1 MRHPILERLL
11 EERGVADVEAFL
23 NPGYEKRPDP
33 FLMKDMEVA
42 VSRILRA
49 IEHGEKIAAW
59 TDYDCDGIPAA
70 ALLADFFRMIGY
82 PLRSYIPERSE
93 GYGLNESGIA
103 LLKEEG
109 VSLIITADVGI
120 TNISEVAFAENLGI
134 DVIVSDHHLP
144 LRAEA
149 VGEGGLGE
157 VLPPAVA
164 VLNPHRADCEYP
176 FKELCG
182 TGVAFKLVEGIIR
195 RSKNVAVRQ
204 LHFLRLPVGFEKWL
218 LDLVAL
224 ATVADM
230 VELTGENRTLVR
242 FGLVVLQKG
251 RRKGLRAL
259 LDTMRVPLQSVT
271 EDDIAFSIA
280 PKINAASRMAS
291 PKLALELLTI
301 EDDARAKVIAGELVK
316 LNDARKLEGA
326 RVAKEVKQRL
336 EGRALDPVIVLGNSA
351 WKPALLGIAATN
363 VVETYRRTVCL
374 WGKEGDVIK
383 GSCRSDGS
391 VNIVSLMSATEGVF
405 EDYGG
410 HERSGGFSLKASAV
424 HLLPE
429 KLASAYARTKTA
441 HEQPAPSG
449 TAGDSRLALFEASD
463 ETYRA
468 LRLLAPFGIG
478 NPKPIFVFENVRV
491 EKMLWFGKHKEH
503 ARLTVSDGEKTT
515 RDAVAFFAIRASY
528 RAELELLSSGDT
540 VTLQGAIEQSFFA
553 GRKELRLRLENI
565 TLFRT

>member
-33 FLMKDMEVA
+33 FLMKDMEAA

-59 TDYDCDGIPAA
+59 TDYDCDGIPAG

-93 GYGLNESGIA
+93 GYGLNETGIA

-109 VSLIITADVGI
+109 ISLIITADVGI
-120 TNISEVAFAENLGI
+120 TNIAEVAFANELGI

-144 LRAEA
+144 GSE
-149 VGEGGLGE
+149 
-157 VLPPAVA
+157 LPPAVA
-164 VLNPHRADCEYP
+164 VLNPHRADSTYP

-182 TGVAFKLVEGIIR
+182 TGVAFKLVEGVLMCNR
-195 RSKNVAVRQ
+195 FGVAPGR
-204 LHFLRLPVGFEKWL
+204 EKWL

-230 VELTGENRTLVR
+230 VELTGENRTLAR

-259 LDTMRVPLQSVT
+259 LDAMRVPLQSVT

-291 PKLALELLTI
+291 PKLALELLTT
-301 EDDARAKVIAGELVK
+301 EDDTRAKAIAGELVK
-316 LNDARKLEGA
+316 LNDERKLAGA
-326 RVAKEVKQRL
+326 RVVKEVKQRL
-336 EGRALDPVIVLGNSA
+336 EGRPIDSVIVLGNSA

-363 VVETYRRTVCL
+363 VVETYQRTVCL
-374 WGKEGDVIK
+374 WGKEGDLIK

-391 VNIVSLMSATEGVF
+391 VNIVSLMSGAAGVF

-410 HERSGGFSLKASAV
+410 HEKSGGFSLKASAV
-424 HLLPE
+424 HLLSE
-429 KLASAYARTKTA
+429 KLTAAYASAKL
-441 HEQPAPSG
+441 QV
-449 TAGDSRLALFEASD
+449 GDEPPLAADSFRLTLQEVSN

-468 LRLLAPFGIG
+468 LRQMAPFGTG
-478 NPKPIFVFENVRV
+478 NPRPLFVFENVRAERV
-491 EKMLWFGKHKEH
+491 LWFGKHKEH
-503 ARLTVSDGEKTT
+503 ARLTVSDSAGST
-515 RDAVAFFAIRASY
+515 RDAVAFFASRAPY
-528 RAELELLSSGDT
+528 RTELELLSSGDT

-565 TLFRT
+565 TLVRT